1 MKNILLRLT
10 RIFFVACVCA
20 VLVISQGFPAMAA
33 NSANNQGEDA
43 LKDVQKKSED
53 VLRTP
58 PRSLDQSKSDAPS
71 GLNLVQGDADK
82 EQMKRPE
89 NSTSTS
95 VEEQIDEGLKKTF
108 GR

>member
-10 RIFFVACVCA
+10 RIFFAVCVCT

-33 NSANNQGEDA
+33 HSMPNQGEDS

-53 VLRTP
+53 VLKTP
-58 PRSLDQSKSDAPS
+58 PRSLDQAKADAPS
-71 GLNLVQGDADK
+71 GLNLVQGDANK

>member
-1 MKNILLRLT
+1 MKNILSRLT
-10 RIFFVACVCA
+10 RILFAVCICA

-58 PRSLDQSKSDAPS
+58 PRSLEKSKSDAPS
-71 GLNLVQGDADK
+71 GLNLVQGEADK

-89 NSTSTS
+89 NSNATS
-95 VEEQIDEGLKKTF
+95 VEEQIDEGLKKSL